1 MTTTREQGASGG
13 GLILGFDEANDI
25 TGSRGIEWIFG
36 LDGDDR
42 LRGILGDDVV
52 HGGGGNDFVQGGD
65 AARLYG
71 ATGDDL
77 LFHAGLL
84 SDPAAIVDGGP
95 GEDSVLLPG
104 SHDFTQGAEA
114 VKNIEVFSLATP
126 TPEQDPIGLVFIP
139 ENSVRLDAASIVL
152 MTDERDVLRIDGDA
166 ADRVELVGTWNRA
179 EPTAGAGFATFT
191 SDAATLLIDTDIAVS
206 FV

>member
-1 MTTTREQGASGG
+1 MQSADGG

-25 TGSRGIEWIFG
+25 TGSRGIDWIFG
-36 LDGDDR
+36 FDGDDR
-42 LRGILGDDVV
+42 LRGVLGEDVV

-77 LFHAGLL
+77 LFHTGLL

-114 VKNIEVFSLATP
+114 VRNIEVFSLATP

-139 ENSVRLDAASIVL
+139 ENSVRLDAVSVVL

-166 ADRVELVGTWNRA
+166 ADRVELVGIWSRA
-179 EPTAGAGFATFT
+179 EPAAGAGFATFT